1 MDIADDD
8 IFERT
13 DSVLHADLDDAIA
26 MMNIETGEYY
36 NLNPA
41 GSRIWTLLETPM
53 SLKAICEALVAEFD
67 VSIEDCRT
75 QTAAFLNDL
84 LRLTM
89 VRRAVH

>member
-1 MDIADDD
+1 MDFADHE

-13 DSVLHADLDDAIA
+13 DAVLHADLDDAIA

-53 SLKAICEALVAEFD
+53 SMTAICETLLAEFD
-67 VSIEDCRT
+67 VSAGDCRT
-75 QTAAFLNDL
+75 QTAAFLSDL
-84 LRLTM
+84 LGLGV
-89 VRRAVH
+89 VRRVVR